1 MEYRA
6 ISTDRKYAAVPK
18 IKILITIMMSPIV
31 APNFL
36 LKYIANTS
44 VPSMT
49 APPLM
54 ESPIPAPRK
63 KPPNNATN
71 KLSFVI
77 LGNSTV
83 ATTNASP
90 VIARAVLI
98 ANVRPIVK
106 YPIIINGIFG
116 WKPFHTIFTKS
127 EWFAFTASYLGAIS
141 SVFIG
146 VVALYQSKRYKEQAD
161 DYSKK
166 MDELILLPEIYPMAI
181 KKVSEINAENYKYYR
196 LDGVDDRLS
205 EGQDYNIDFIVIKN
219 PVINLAVV
227 SFTADYY
234 NDNHIKS
241 RILM

>member
-1 MEYRA
+1 
-6 ISTDRKYAAVPK
+6 
-18 IKILITIMMSPIV
+18 MSPIV

-71 KLSFVI
+71 KLSFVM

-106 YPIIINGIFG
+106 YPIIINGIFT
-116 WKPFHTIFTKS
+116 TINTKYS
-127 EWFAFTASYLGAIS
+127 GMIVNADIKREIP
-141 SVFIG
+141 
-146 VVALYQSKRYKEQAD
+146 VATPS
-161 DYSKK
+161 
-166 MDELILLPEIYPMAI
+166 I
-181 KKVSEINAENYKYYR
+181 K
-196 LDGVDDRLS
+196 
-205 EGQDYNIDFIVIKN
+205 
-219 PVINLAVV
+219 
-227 SFTADYY
+227 
-234 NDNHIKS
+234 
-241 RILM
+241 